1 MRKDNIKKTFSIIFV
16 ITLVVKALGLLRDI
30 VFAKFY
36 GTGYVATAFFAATR
50 IPTQLIDIIL
60 SSAIISVFVPVFNE
74 IMQKEGKDKAN
85 LFAQNF
91 VNIVALI
98 STIIAILGILFAPQV
113 VNLLAGGFNVT
124 TYELTVELIRITFP
138 MVIFTAIAFSFVGF
152 LQSYKEFNVPAMI
165 SGISNIVIILFLI
178 FFKDKFGIHGVAV
191 CMTFA
196 WLLQVLVQLPF
207 VKKYGYKF
215 DLKINFKDENIKKI
229 VRLAIPIL
237 ISTAVLPVNNL
248 VATRIASG
256 INDSA
261 VATLEYA
268 YKLFL
273 VISGVFTYAIGNI
286 IFPDLSRAST
296 QNDSEEYINL
306 IHKALKMMSFLLIPL
321 TIGIAIFRQDIIST
335 IYQRGEFTE
344 SSTLATSGALLF
356 YCLGILGSGFVEV
369 LNKAFYAKQDTK
381 TPLLIGITIISV
393 NIVLSMLLGNVMGV
407 NGLALSAAITTVINA
422 LILLYMA
429 NKKQRGILSKEI
441 LLSFIKMLIS
451 AFAMGIIVYV
461 LNNYLI
467 IVFETTFIMNI
478 VRMIIGAVI
487 GVITYYILTSLLK
500 VNELNLFKLGGK
512 N

>member
-1 MRKDNIKKTFSIIFV
+1 MKKDNIKKTFSIIFV
-16 ITLVVKALGLLRDI
+16 ITLVVKTLGLLRDI
-30 VFAKFY
+30 VFAKYY

-74 IMQKEGKDKAN
+74 IMQKESKEKAN

-98 STIIAILGILFAPQV
+98 STVIAIFGMLFAPQV
-113 VNLLAGGFNVT
+113 VNLLAGGFDAT
-124 TYELTVELIRITFP
+124 TYNLTVELIRITFP
-138 MVIFTAIAFSFVGF
+138 MVIFTAVAFSFVGF

-178 FFKDKFGIHGVAV
+178 FFKDKFGIHGVAA

-196 WLLQVLVQLPF
+196 WLLQVLVQVPF

-215 DLKINFKDENIKKI
+215 GLKLNFKDENIKK
-229 VRLAIPIL
+229 VVKLAIPIL

-296 QNDSEEYINL
+296 QNDSNEYIDL

-344 SSTLATSGALLF
+344 SSTIATSGALLF

-381 TPLLIGITIISV
+381 TPLLIGVIIISI
-393 NIVLSMLLGNVMGV
+393 NIVASMILGNIMGV
-407 NGLALSAAITTVINA
+407 NGLALSAAITTIINA
-422 LILLYMA
+422 LILLYIA
-429 NKKQRGILSKEI
+429 NKKQKGIISKEI
-441 LLSFIKMLIS
+441 LLSFIKMFI
-451 AFAMGIIVYV
+451 AAIVMGTVVYV
-461 LNNYLI
+461 LNNYLTLI
-467 IVFETTFIMNI
+467 FEVSFIMNI
-478 VRMIIGAVI
+478 IRMIIGAVA
-487 GVITYYILTSLLK
+487 GVITYYILATLLK

>member
-1 MRKDNIKKTFSIIFV
+1 MKKDNIKKTFSIIFV

-30 VFAKFY
+30 VFAKYY

-74 IMQKEGKDKAN
+74 IMQKESKEKAN

-98 STIIAILGILFAPQV
+98 STGIAILGMLFAPQV
-113 VNLLAGGFNVT
+113 VNLLAGGFDTT
-124 TYELTVELIRITFP
+124 TYNLTVELIRITFP
-138 MVIFTAIAFSFVGF
+138 MVIFTAVAFSFVGF

-178 FFKDKFGIHGVAV
+178 FFKDKFGIHGVAA

-196 WLLQVLVQLPF
+196 WLLQVLVQVPF

-215 DLKINFKDENIKKI
+215 GFKINFKDANIKK
-229 VRLAIPIL
+229 VVKLAIPIL

-256 INDSA
+256 IDDST

-296 QNDSEEYINL
+296 ENDSKEYIDL

-344 SSTLATSGALLF
+344 SSTIATSGALLF

-381 TPLLIGITIISV
+381 TPLLIGVIIISV
-393 NIVLSMLLGNVMGV
+393 NIVLSMILGNIMGV
-407 NGLALSAAITTVINA
+407 NGLALSAAITTIINA

-429 NKKQRGILSKEI
+429 NKKQKGIISKEI
-441 LLSFIKMLIS
+441 LLSFIKMFI
-451 AFAMGIIVYV
+451 AAIVMGIVVYV
-461 LNNYLI
+461 LNNYLTVI
-467 IVFETTFIMNI
+467 FEATFVMNI
-478 VRMIIGAVI
+478 VRMIIGAAI
-487 GVITYYILTSLLK
+487 GLITYYILATLLK
-500 VNELNLFKLGGK
+500 VNELNLFRLGGK